1 MLNSPNYVTLNGYII
16 QCYTIDVNQAQP
28 LQFMSSLTPMELLNK
43 EVQVQLLINDESI
56 GMVGPDQY

>member
-1 MLNSPNYVTLNGYII
+1 MLNLPTYVTLNGYII